1 MANESSEL
9 VKQGKLAEALAALQ
23 DQVRRDP
30 ANAKLRVF
38 LFQLLSVLGEW
49 ERAMTQLNVAADLD
63 SSALV
68 MAQVCRISLNCEAL
82 RAEVFAGKRAPLIF
96 GEPEEWVGWMVQ
108 ANQLAAQGE
117 YRASQE
123 LRERAL
129 EAAPAI
135 PGTIDGQPFEWIADA
150 DLRCGPILEAMI
162 EGRYYWVP
170 LHNIRT
176 LTLQEPEDL
185 RDLVW
190 LPGIFTWTNGG
201 NAVGFIPVRY
211 PGSEKAEDFALRL
224 ARKTEWIEQGGG
236 LYFGVGQRMLTTDQ
250 GEYALLDTRKIELR
264 HGDCQLP
271 IADCQVGEIGN
282 RESQQEPDDA

>member
-1 MANESSEL
+1 MADEPSEL
-9 VKQGKLAEALAALQ
+9 VKQGKLDAALAALE
-23 DQVRRDP
+23 DQVRSNP
-30 ANAKLRVF
+30 ADAKLRVF
-38 LFQLLSVLGEW
+38 LFQLLCVLGDW

-108 ANQLAAQGE
+108 ANRLAAQSE

-123 LRERAL
+123 LRDRAL

-150 DLRCGPILEAMI
+150 DLRYGPILEAII

-170 LHNIRT
+170 MPNVHT
-176 LTLQEPEDL
+176 LTIQEPEDL

-190 LPGIFTWTNGG
+190 LPTIFTWTNGG
-201 NAVGFIPVRY
+201 NAVGFIPARY

-224 ARKTEWIEQGGG
+224 ARKTEWIGREGG
-236 LYFGVGQRMLTTDQ
+236 LYIGMGQRMLATDQ
-250 GEYALLDTRKIELR
+250 GEYALLDTRKVELR
-264 HGDCQLP
+264 HPGLEG
-271 IADCQVGEIGN
+271 GEPAPG
-282 RESQQEPDDA
+282 EGGAKEPDDA

>member
-9 VKQGKLAEALAALQ
+9 VKQGKLDEALAALE
-23 DQVRRDP
+23 DQVRKDP
-30 ANAKLRVF
+30 ADAKLRVF
-38 LFQLLSVLGEW
+38 LFQLLCVLGEW
-49 ERAMTQLNVAADLD
+49 ERAMTQLNVAAELD

-123 LRERAL
+123 LRDRAL

-170 LHNIRT
+170 LPNIRT
-176 LTLQEPEDL
+176 LALQEPEDL

-190 LPGIFTWTNGG
+190 LPAIFTWTNGG
-201 NAVGFIPVRY
+201 NAVGFIPARY

-224 ARKTEWIEQGGG
+224 ARKTEWIEQEGG
-236 LYFGVGQRMLTTDQ
+236 LYLGVGQRMLTTDQ

-264 HGDCQLP
+264 HPGSEG
-271 IADCQVGEIGN
+271 GEAAPGPSGPEGKE
-282 RESQQEPDDA
+282 RDDA